1 MPQTRKARKHSGGKK
16 KTTEHIRYDAY
27 LKTLHALEKK
37 LEKICIILWTH
48 TWHKFPEIWMPV
60 VTPET
65 LKRIKFDNDVIN
77 EHSKKC
83 VKFSNYGETLLGVFL
98 NKFPQIK
105 KHPREFITW
114 RNIYGD
120 PAMKYTQHLTR
131 LKALVELYR
140 MDKKKTKKRNDIFV
154 FEIRAD
160 HLETLAMEYNALI
173 TAITKYVEVLDKNY
187 DKDLKT
193 NLVFEDLLTHENFKN
208 YRDSNSQAKSL
219 SSLSPPDGVN
229 LQDSDDPFELQ
240 ITNTFLSPSA
250 PRWDSRYQLQP
261 SPSLDSKKNVFDLT
275 VPGQSFELKKRP
287 IGRPT
292 RRSSTRRVPSKLGSG
307 YHH

>member
-16 KTTEHIRYDAY
+16 KTTEHIRYDGY

-77 EHSKKC
+77 ELSKKC
-83 VKFSNYGETLLGVFL
+83 VKSDETPKYVLGLFL

-105 KHPREFITW
+105 EHPREFITW
-114 RNIYGD
+114 RNRYGD
-120 PAMKYTQHLTR
+120 PAMKCTQYLSQ
-131 LKALVELYR
+131 LKTLVELYR
-140 MDKKKTKKRNDIFV
+140 MDKKKTKKRNDYNV
-154 FEIRAD
+154 FAIRAD
-160 HLETLAMEYNALI
+160 HLEILAVEYNDLI
-173 TAITKYVEVLDKNY
+173 TKITKYVEVLDENY

-193 NLVFEDLLTHENFKN
+193 KLVFDELLTHENFSK
-208 YRDSNSQAKSL
+208 YLDSNSQAKSL
-219 SSLSPPDGVN
+219 PSLSPHDGVN
-229 LQDSDDPFELQ
+229 LQDSNDPFQLQ
-240 ITNTFLSPSA
+240 ITNTHLSPSA
-250 PRWDSRYQLQP
+250 PRWDSKYQLQS
-261 SPSLDSKKNVFDLT
+261 SPSFDSKKKFDLT
-275 VPGQSFELKKRP
+275 VPGLSLDLKKRP

-292 RRSSTRRVPSKLGSG
+292 RRSFTRRVPSKLGSG